1 MSAKA
6 NYFKIGLFVITGLL
20 LAVIAVIIFGA
31 GVIFKE
37 EFLVETYIDGSVQG
51 LSVGS
56 PVKYRGVKI
65 GEVKEITLASN
76 VYGVP
81 SPYVL
86 VRSAIIPE
94 TLGIKKEEEEMF
106 FSSMKKA
113 AELGLRVRLASQ
125 GLTGV
130 AYLEA
135 DYLDPDRFPP
145 YKLEWKPKY
154 PYLPSAPSTITQII
168 EFVEKILKNF
178 ESVDFRQVFDEAR
191 ETVTVIREKLRVID
205 TEGISDE
212 AKALLSEVRDT
223 NGRLFAILNKPEVDA
238 IFADSSKAMKRLSE
252 ILDKEEIDAL
262 FADSSNA
269 MRRLSEILNKEEI
282 DAIITDASGTMKNTR
297 ELTASLSK
305 DVPKA
310 VERMKTAVAI
320 LKKTLTR
327 IDTLVASKEYD
338 IEVLIDDLREIMR
351 NLREVSETIKEY
363 PSGAIFGSPPPPFEA
378 GGKQK

>member
-1 MSAKA
+1 
-6 NYFKIGLFVITGLL
+6 
-20 LAVIAVIIFGA
+20 
-31 GVIFKE
+31 
-37 EFLVETYIDGSVQG
+37 
-51 LSVGS
+51 
-56 PVKYRGVKI
+56 
-65 GEVKEITLASN
+65 
-76 VYGVP
+76 
-81 SPYVL
+81 
-86 VRSAIIPE
+86 
-94 TLGIKKEEEEMF
+94 
-106 FSSMKKA
+106 
-113 AELGLRVRLASQ
+113 
-125 GLTGV
+125 
-130 AYLEA
+130 
-135 DYLDPDRFPP
+135 
-145 YKLEWKPKY
+145 
-154 PYLPSAPSTITQII
+154 
-168 EFVEKILKNF
+168 
-178 ESVDFRQVFDEAR
+178 
-191 ETVTVIREKLRVID
+191 
-205 TEGISDE
+205 
-212 AKALLSEVRDT
+212 
-223 NGRLFAILNKPEVDA
+223 
-238 IFADSSKAMKRLSE
+238 MKRLSE

-282 DAIITDASGTMKNTR
+282 DAIITDASGTMKNTK